1 MTLLD
6 HFHEII
12 LFIDEYIW
20 YLGLI
25 LIVGIGLILTIKL
38 KGVQFSHLGESIK
51 LTISGSKEIK
61 DKKTISSLEAFWVSM
76 GARIGVGNIA
86 GVGLAIIMGGAGA
99 IFWMWVFALIGAAS
113 SFAECTLGQI
123 FKEKKSDGLYHG
135 GPAYYVKNGLKNP
148 KFAAVI
154 AFLIVVTYGIG
165 FIGVQS
171 SNATS
176 SFITAFDF
184 QYNDL
189 VFAIILAFFAALIVF
204 GGVKR
209 VAKASA
215 KVVPIMTLFWLAMIT
230 ITVLYNWRFIDDA
243 IVMIFKGAF
252 GYDSFLG
259 GAMGAAIIWGLRR
272 GVFSN
277 EAGIGSVPNVS
288 SSAEVGHPVKQ
299 GLMQSFGVMMDTII
313 ICSGTAFVILTSPE
327 LMSFMSIEDGAP
339 LVAATL
345 GTGPLGYLAP
355 AILSVF
361 IILFAFT
368 SIISYYSMSEANVK
382 FISEKNIY
390 SHLLKVLIVMVVFIA
405 CLAPTKLIWD
415 LCDVFMAILGI
426 CNMIAVLL
434 LSRYIVAALKNYNK
448 QKLEGK
454 DPIFY
459 KSEIDLDTTGIPL
472 WEKPSEKSMDDFS

>member
-1 MTLLD
+1 M
-6 HFHEII
+6 II
-12 LFIDEYIW
+12 
-20 YLGLI
+20 
-25 LIVGIGLILTIKL
+25 GIGLILTVKL
-38 KGVQFSHLGESIK
+38 KGVQFSHLLESLK
-51 LTISGSKEIK
+51 LASSIPSKEK
-61 DKKTISSLEAFWVSM
+61 NEKTISSFEAFWVSM

-148 KFAAVI
+148 KFAAAI

-184 QYNDL
+184 EHNDL
-189 VFAIILAFFAALIVF
+189 MFAIILAFFAATIVF

-209 VAKASA
+209 VAKASS
-215 KVVPIMTLFWLAMIT
+215 KVVPVMTSFWLVIV
-230 ITVLYNWRFIDDA
+230 IFSVLYNWRFIDDA

-288 SSAEVGHPVKQ
+288 SSAEVSHPVKQ
-299 GLMQSFGVMMDTII
+299 GLMQSFGVMMDTVIV
-313 ICSGTAFVILTSPE
+313 CSSTAFVILTSPE

-345 GTGPLGYLAP
+345 GTGPLGSTAP
-355 AILSVF
+355 AILALF

-382 FISEKNIY
+382 FISEKKIY
-390 SHLLKVLIVMVVFIA
+390 SHVLKIVIVMVVFIA
-405 CLAPTKLIWD
+405 CLAPTKLVWD

-434 LSRYIVAALKNYNK
+434 LSKYIVAALKDYNK
-448 QKLEGK
+448 QKSQGK
-454 DPIFY
+454 DPSFY
-459 KSEIDLDTTGIPL
+459 KTEIDLDISGIPL
-472 WEKPSEKSMDDFS
+472 WEKPVEKSLED

>member
-327 LMSFMSIEDGAP
+327 LMSFMSIEEGAP